1 MPCGRAIGS
10 HSLDLVYP
18 LLAYGL
24 CFTKPQVACS
34 QRKTPF
40 ASILGE
46 ARPHM
51 RIALCHLES
60 LVCLPGLNALFDEL
74 GDQIGLVVLS
84 RRFGPKHG
92 GLLTQLRRGIR
103 RSGWRMTLWL
113 GFDIISAQIVSA
125 VATFAAPFFGRRR
138 SLRSIHSL
146 ASRYC
151 ASVLEVADVNE
162 VKTIKAVSAFAPD
175 LVIVFNFDQILQ
187 PAFIEV
193 AKTGVINVHPSL
205 LPSFKGPCPVF
216 WAMAQ
221 SCSEIGVSIHAITN
235 AEIDAG
241 PIIRQERMTIGRSNS
256 AAEITSTLFLEGA
269 KLLPGVVQE
278 LAAGRCRPLKQLCL
292 ADAYHGFPGA
302 GDVAR
307 AVKQGIRLCHSG
319 FALRLIGAAIGLGR
333 ARIHER

>member
-1 MPCGRAIGS
+1 
-10 HSLDLVYP
+10 
-18 LLAYGL
+18 
-24 CFTKPQVACS
+24 
-34 QRKTPF
+34 
-40 ASILGE
+40 
-46 ARPHM
+46 M

-125 VATFAAPFFGRRR
+125 VAKLCVPFLGQGRP
-138 SLRSIHSL
+138 LRSIHSL
-146 ASRYC
+146 ASQFG
-151 ASVLEVADVNE
+151 ANVLEVANVNDVE
-162 VKTIKAVSAFAPD
+162 TIKTVSAFAPD

-187 PAFIEV
+187 PAFVDV
-193 AKTGVINVHPSL
+193 ASTGVINVHPSL

-221 SCSEIGVSIHAITN
+221 GCRETGVSIHAITN

-241 PIIRQERMTIGRSNS
+241 PVVRQERMTLDRSQS
-256 AAEITSTLFLEGA
+256 AAETTSALFVAGA
-269 KLLPGVVQE
+269 KLLPGAVRE
-278 LAAGRCRPLKQLCL
+278 LAVGHLRPKQQTSSPG
-292 ADAYHGFPGA
+292 DYHGFPA
-302 GDVAR
+302 PEDVERAAR
-307 AVKQGIRLCHSG
+307 KGIRLCRVG
-319 FALRLIGAAIGLGR
+319 FAVRLIAAAIGVGR
-333 ARIHER
+333 AHTA